1 MNLPANSL
9 HECNFAD
16 LVPSAVGPAVARPP
30 VALRG
35 MTTMRNATVRF
46 GAVLLMAAAGVVTGQ
61 ATAFADPGE
70 TPTPTPTEAPAA
82 SPAEGSPAE
91 SPAPTPNENATE
103 PSADAPAPK
112 KSTAGGHEVTYTIT
126 ATSDLTGNISYI
138 KTDPPSMAAYN
149 ANSSEYLETIRVP
162 IGGGQPLV
170 YTTTLADPSQWA
182 LVTASGGLRIN
193 PEFHCE
199 IAVDGEVV
207 VSQQGG
213 SGVTCSTRPW

>member
-1 MNLPANSL
+1 
-9 HECNFAD
+9 
-16 LVPSAVGPAVARPP
+16 
-30 VALRG
+30 
-35 MTTMRNATVRF
+35 MRKATVRF
-46 GAVLLMAAAGVVTGQ
+46 GTVLLATAGLLASQ
-61 ATAFADPGE
+61 ATSLADPE
-70 TPTPTPTEAPAA
+70 P
-82 SPAEGSPAE
+82 SAE
-91 SPAPTPNENATE
+91 SPAPSPTESAPE
-103 PSADAPAPK
+103 PSAEATPTNSAEATPK
-112 KSTAGGHEVTYTIT
+112 NSAGGHEVTYTIT

-149 ANSSEYLETIRVP
+149 ANSAEYLETVRVP

-170 YTTTLADPSQWA
+170 YTATLADPSQWA

>member
-1 MNLPANSL
+1 
-9 HECNFAD
+9 
-16 LVPSAVGPAVARPP
+16 
-30 VALRG
+30 
-35 MTTMRNATVRF
+35 MTIMRNVTVKF
-46 GAVLLMAAAGVVTGQ
+46 GTVLLMAAAGVAASH
-61 ATAFADPGE
+61 ATSLADPE
-70 TPTPTPTEAPAA
+70 TSPASPTENPAASPTENAAPSPTPTPT
-82 SPAEGSPAE
+82 
-91 SPAPTPNENATE
+91 ENATE
-103 PSADAPAPK
+103 PSADAPK
-112 KSTAGGHEVTYTIT
+112 KSATGGHEVTYTIT

-149 ANSSEYLETIRVP
+149 ANSSEYLETVRVP
-162 IGGGQPLV
+162 IGGGSPVV

-213 SGVTCSTRPW
+213 SGVSCSTRPW

>member
-1 MNLPANSL
+1 
-9 HECNFAD
+9 
-16 LVPSAVGPAVARPP
+16 
-30 VALRG
+30 
-35 MTTMRNATVRF
+35 MRNVTVRF
-46 GAVLLMAAAGVVTGQ
+46 SAVLLMAAAGVMASH
-61 ATAFADPGE
+61 ATSLADPE
-70 TPTPTPTEAPAA
+70 TPAPTPT
-82 SPAEGSPAE
+82 E
-91 SPAPTPNENATE
+91 SPAPTPTESAEAAPAESSTE

-112 KSTAGGHEVTYTIT
+112 KSTTGGHEVTYTIT

-138 KTDPPSMAAYN
+138 KTDPPSMSAYN
-149 ANSSEYLETIRVP
+149 ANSSEYLETVRVP
-162 IGGGQPLV
+162 IGGGAPLV

-213 SGVTCSTRPW
+213 SGVTCSTRAW

>member
-1 MNLPANSL
+1 MQENPANPL
-9 HECNFAD
+9 HECNFAGIA
-16 LVPSAVGPAVARPP
+16 PSAAGPMFGNPP
-30 VALRG
+30 VPWRD
-35 MTTMRNATVRF
+35 MTTMRNVTVRF
-46 GAVLLMAAAGVVTGQ
+46 GTVLLMALAGVAAGH
-61 ATAFADPGE
+61 ATALADPETTASSPTE
-70 TPTPTPTEAPAA
+70 TP
-82 SPAEGSPAE
+82 AETPAE
-91 SPAPTPNENATE
+91 SPTETPTET
-103 PSADAPAPK
+103 PK
-112 KSTAGGHEVTYTIT
+112 KSAAGGHEVTYTIT

-138 KTDPPSMAAYN
+138 KTDPPSMSAYN
-149 ANSSEYLETIRVP
+149 ANSSEYLETVRVP

-213 SGVTCSTRPW
+213 SGVTCSTRAW

>member
-1 MNLPANSL
+1 
-9 HECNFAD
+9 
-16 LVPSAVGPAVARPP
+16 
-30 VALRG
+30 
-35 MTTMRNATVRF
+35 MTTMRNATARF
-46 GAVLLMAAAGVVTGQ
+46 GAVLLG
-61 ATAFADPGE
+61 ATAGLLVSHATSLADP
-70 TPTPTPTEAPAA
+70 
-82 SPAEGSPAE
+82 
-91 SPAPTPNENATE
+91 E
-103 PSADAPAPK
+103 PSTDNPPPTASDNPADATAEAPK

-138 KTDPPSMAAYN
+138 KADPPSMAAYN
-149 ANSSEYLETIRVP
+149 ANSSEYLETVRVP

-170 YTTTLADPSQWA
+170 YTATLADPGQWA

>member
-1 MNLPANSL
+1 
-9 HECNFAD
+9 
-16 LVPSAVGPAVARPP
+16 
-30 VALRG
+30 

-46 GAVLLMAAAGVVTGQ
+46 GAALLMAAAGVAVSH
-61 ATAFADPGE
+61 ATAFADPE
-70 TPTPTPTEAPAA
+70 TSA
-82 SPAEGSPAE
+82 
-91 SPAPTPNENATE
+91 APTAEPTAAPTTE
-103 PSADAPAPK
+103 PTAAPTTEAPK
-112 KSTAGGHEVTYTIT
+112 KSPAGGHEVTYTIT

-138 KTDPPSMAAYN
+138 KTDPPSMSAYN
-149 ANSSEYLETIRVP
+149 ANSSEYLETVRVP

-170 YTTTLADPSQWA
+170 YTTTLADPGQWA

-213 SGVTCSTRPW
+213 SGVSCSTRPW

>member
-1 MNLPANSL
+1 
-9 HECNFAD
+9 
-16 LVPSAVGPAVARPP
+16 
-30 VALRG
+30 
-35 MTTMRNATVRF
+35 MTTMRNVT
-46 GAVLLMAAAGVVTGQ
+46 AVLGATLLAAVAGVLAGP
-61 ATAFADPGE
+61 ATSLAE
-70 TPTPTPTEAPAA
+70 PTPSTD
-82 SPAEGSPAE
+82 SSAE
-91 SPAPTPNENATE
+91 SPAPAPAENAPE
-103 PSADAPAPK
+103 PSGEAPK
-112 KSTAGGHEVTYTIT
+112 AAGEAPKAGETPAKGTTGGHEVTYTIT

-149 ANSSEYLETIRVP
+149 ANSSEYLETVRVP

-170 YTTTLADPSQWA
+170 YTATLADPGQWA